1 MRQGDRE
8 EATTDQ
14 TGGNYKIQPVKPN
27 LINPAAVLGGRGI
40 CTRST
45 GSKCTQL
52 PKKTLGCFPCRPACF
67 FFLFARNNPQLR
79 EKQFSKEEFWSV
91 CARLYQRT
99 WDCSQLQPKPLLEE
113 MRLGAL
119 VPMGFL
125 LFPELKNTMWGGG
138 RQEVIVVFSDADQ
151 ANPRQKIP
159 PALPS
164 HLITVYKASR
174 SFPCLPSLLHCWRK
188 KTSRETSSLD
198 HKSPLLSIKQ
208 WAAHL
213 ELATPENEG
222 RILKLTL
229 CLCLSILTDAN
240 ASFLLIGKQCFSA
253 LVLKT
258 VLFLW
263 PTLLIKFC
271 EFQQPRRRQ
280 LLQKIDGKLFAFS
293 KER

>member
-1 MRQGDRE
+1 MRLFSAATQAASRGD
-8 EATTDQ
+8 EAWSTSSS
-14 TGGNYKIQPVKPN
+14 GVSAFSWAEKYNMRRWE
-27 LINPAAVLGGRGI
+27 ARGH
-40 CTRST
+40 CSFQWCWSSQ
-45 GSKCTQL
+45 SKTKDTSCPTL
-52 PKKTLGCFPCRPACF
+52 PFNHCL
-67 FFLFARNNPQLR
+67 QSLR
-79 EKQFSKEEFWSV
+79 IISLSP
-91 CARLYQRT
+91 LP
-99 WDCSQLQPKPLLEE
+99 SPLLE
-113 MRLGAL
+113 
-119 VPMGFL
+119 
-125 LFPELKNTMWGGG
+125 
-138 RQEVIVVFSDADQ
+138 
-151 ANPRQKIP
+151 
-159 PALPS
+159 
-164 HLITVYKASR
+164 
-174 SFPCLPSLLHCWRK
+174 K

-198 HKSPLLSIKQ
+198 HRSPLLSIKQ

-240 ASFLLIGKQCFSA
+240 ASSLLIGKQCFSA

-271 EFQQPRRRQ
+271 EFQQPLRRQ